1 MLDETP
7 EGPLEPEGKGVD
19 TDADAD
25 ASVLGAF
32 EDVGAGAE
40 PGTPEAEEGAEDG
53 EPSAPEGEDGAEDG
67 AALDGTPEAGAEPP
81 FAATHAG
88 STAPGVAAPGPSE
101 IATQPGRYFNMTSE
115 LSSSG
120 RGFGAEQAFI

>member
-1 MLDETP
+1 MWDETP

-19 TDADAD
+19 TVDADAG

-53 EPSAPEGEDGAEDG
+53 

-81 FAATHAG
+81 FAATHA
-88 STAPGVAAPGPSE
+88 
-101 IATQPGRYFNMTSE
+101 
-115 LSSSG
+115 
-120 RGFGAEQAFI
+120 